1 MTIVQY
7 DHDES
12 ISQPKAKKSHICG
25 SISSRDSEGHVVWL
39 PYVNNNKKDFR
50 SIYLYIYALLVVYL
64 LTLGDLARLGQAKR
78 KVFHEEGALSVQDI

>member
-1 MTIVQY
+1 MMSLF
-7 DHDES
+7 H
-12 ISQPKAKKSHICG
+12 SQKPKKATSVVVYH
-25 SISSRDSEGHVVWL
+25 HVTQKVTWSGYL
-39 PYVNNNKKDFR
+39 MRIMKDYR